1 MTPDVAQPALA
12 RRLVMARTQVLRA
25 QWPITLAHALVGWV
39 LWRDGLETA
48 AAAWFV
54 AMTGGN
60 LARSWQLPRLSADTE
75 EEARRVSRIAFNW
88 LVVIGLLRP
97 VPVLLTL
104 LGPDTQGLYLI
115 TMVMLGLTVGGAP
128 NLAGLMHLYDVWA
141 APLFLAFS
149 GVWLA
154 RADIEGI
161 AIALLLAMFFFVLR
175 SYVRDYGAVLAR
187 EMTWA
192 EQLRVERDRAEEAIV
207 ARGRFFA
214 AASHDLRQPIAAMR
228 WYGEAVQEHARLL
241 DHAGLKQIGE
251 GIARA
256 MARADPLLAQYLEI
270 SQLQAHETALPLG
283 TVDLAA
289 LLRQTAEAWA
299 PQARE
304 RGLALVVEAPEVVA
318 LAQGNEG
325 ALRRILDNLVANAI
339 KFTPA
344 GRVSLAVGAAAP
356 GAWRVSVSDT
366 GIGIAP
372 EDQGRVFDDFF
383 QIGNAA
389 RAGDKGVG
397 LGLSI
402 ARRHAER
409 LGSSL
414 RLISKLGQGSRF
426 EFDLAA
432 ADGELAPASVHP
444 DEPSLVVGL
453 RALVVDDDVDVQ
465 QALKSRLEA
474 RGWTV
479 RTASAA
485 DDALRLWRGGW
496 RPDIVLADY
505 RLDDEHSGVDLVAA
519 LRAEGCEAPALI
531 ITGDTAPERLAQ
543 LARSGLEVLHKP
555 VSDALLVQAVARL
568 LKDPGSRRASA

>member
-1 MTPDVAQPALA
+1 MTPETAQSALA
-12 RRLVMARTQVLRA
+12 RRLVMARAQVLRA
-25 QWPITLAHALVGWV
+25 QWPITLAHALVAWV
-39 LWRDGLETA
+39 LWRDGLATA

-54 AMTGGN
+54 VMTGVN
-60 LARSWQLPRLSADTE
+60 LARSWQLPKLSAVTE
-75 EEARRVSRIAFNW
+75 EEAQRVSRIAFNW
-88 LVVIGLLRP
+88 LVAIGLLRP

-104 LGPDTQGLYLI
+104 LGHDAQGLYLI

-141 APLFLAFS
+141 APLFLAFC

-154 RADIEGI
+154 RADVEGI

-214 AASHDLRQPIAAMR
+214 AASHDLRQPIAVMR
-228 WYGEAVQEHARLL
+228 WYGEAVEEHARQL
-241 DHAGLKQIGE
+241 DHAGLNQIGE

-270 SQLQAHETALPLG
+270 SRLEAHEAALPLSA
-283 TVDLAA
+283 VDLRA
-289 LLRQTAEAWA
+289 LLQQTAEAWA

-304 RGLALVVEAPEVVA
+304 RGLAVVVDAPEVATLA
-318 LAQGNEG
+318 LGNEA

-344 GRVSLAVGAAAP
+344 GTVTLAAEAGAP
-356 GAWRVSVSDT
+356 GRWHVSVSDT

-372 EDQGRVFDDFF
+372 ADQHQVFDDFF

-414 RLISKLGQGSRF
+414 RLSSMPGQGSRF
-426 EFDLAA
+426 EFELAA
-432 ADGELAPASVHP
+432 AGGGSGRVAAVAEDASDRLPAA
-444 DEPSLVVGL
+444 LKF
-453 RALVVDDDVDVQ
+453 LVVDDDVDVQ
-465 QALKSRLEA
+465 QALKARLEA
-474 RGWTV
+474 RGSTV
-479 RTASAA
+479 RTASASGE
-485 DDALRLWRGGW
+485 ALSVWRGGY
-496 RPDIVLADY
+496 RPDLVLADY
-505 RLDDEHSGVDLVAA
+505 RLGDEKTGAELIAA

-531 ITGDTAPERLAQ
+531 ITGDTAPDRLAA

-555 VSDALLVQAVARL
+555 VNDALLVQTVQRL
-568 LKDPGSRRASA
+568 LAKAPA